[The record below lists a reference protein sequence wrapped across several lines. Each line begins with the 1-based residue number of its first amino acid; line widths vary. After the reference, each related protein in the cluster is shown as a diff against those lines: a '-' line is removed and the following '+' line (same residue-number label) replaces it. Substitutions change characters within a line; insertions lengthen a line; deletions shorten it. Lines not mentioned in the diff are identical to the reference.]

1 MSDEPTAQQGAYFI
15 DAESAAEMA
24 RLTKQD
30 RFYTEAMGGLF
41 AERSDLSSIHS
52 ILDLGCGPGQ
62 WVLDVAFAY
71 PEIEVAGIDIS
82 DVMVR
87 YASARAGT
95 QRLPNASFEVM
106 DLTKPLNFAADSF
119 DLVNGRLLAFLA
131 PQQWTLLLEEGMRI
145 LRPGGILRLTEND
158 FVTTSP
164 ALDTFFHLF
173 YRALSRAGQSFSPT
187 GRTLGITARLTHLL
201 RQAGYSHLHSQAHA
215 LDFSAGT
222 AAHETMCEVTLV
234 FLTLMQPFL
243 LAMGVTTQEEI
254 DRLLYQMH
262 IEMRA
267 EDFCAVVFLLT
278 AWGGKS
284 R

>member
-1 MSDEPTAQQGAYFI
+1 
-15 DAESAAEMA
+15 MA

-41 AERSDLSSIHS
+41 AERSDLSSLHS
-52 ILDLGCGPGQ
+52 VLDLGCGPGQ

-71 PEIEVAGIDIS
+71 PEIEVVGIDIS
-82 DVMVR
+82 EIMVH
-87 YASARAGT
+87 YASARART
-95 QRLPNASFEVM
+95 QLLSNASFEVM
-106 DLTKPLNFAADSF
+106 DLTKTLTFSDHSF

-131 PQQWTLLLEEGMRI
+131 PPQWTQLLEECMRI

-164 ALDTFFHLF
+164 ALDTYFHLF
-173 YRALSRAGQSFSPT
+173 YRALSLAGQSFSPT

-201 RQAGYSHLHSQAHA
+201 RQTGCRNIHSQAHA

-222 AAHETMCEVTLV
+222 AAHETMCEVTLI

-243 LAMGVTTQEEI
+243 IAMGVTTQDELE
-254 DRLLYQMH
+254 RLRYQMN

-278 AWGGKS
+278 AWGEKS
-284 R
+284 L